1 MPSPP
6 TPFDDEADRTFDT
19 STDVSTRTSTHDD
32 GRQTPASNREPKF
45 WVRRL
50 VVIGGVVAV
59 FATAALVVGSLVTS
73 TSNET
78 ASGAVTADWNRVV
91 IVDERTGRV
100 TIDNESGE
108 EVGRVDTGTRSVVD
122 VGIVDASAL
131 VVSESEVAIVDL
143 PGETSTTVALDAAA
157 ISLPTGSA
165 LTLIAAPPGARGL
178 MVHGP
183 SGDVIDTD
191 DVAPIAG
198 TRYEWASALGVP
210 SGRDVLVT
218 DSGNFQSVLLSFDRD
233 EPSYFPGLALAIND
247 EVVVTAQNVGTD
259 AKVDVFDHD
268 REPISSG
275 SSPSVRAALIGDGTI
290 QLVTVDGELVSM
302 STDSGDTESTGR
314 LDIGAVRFGVVTTG
328 GDRLIVSGADGSAIV
343 DAEGAVVGTY
353 PGLQPTPGT
362 DEVAGSTCVVLSDGS
377 GVDGGGRVAIVDIAD
392 GSILNEVDVT
402 APLSS
407 SADGCTLASAVDD
420 GFQIASSDAV
430 STVRTDGE
438 FVGLSPDGA
447 LVVMELDR
455 RLVLADA
462 ASGADDDSIDL
473 GPTGRQVGF
482 TQL

>member
-108 EVGRVDTGTRSVVD
+108 EVGRVDTGTRS
-122 VGIVDASAL
+122 S
-131 VVSESEVAIVDL
+131 
-143 PGETSTTVALDAAA
+143 

-191 DVAPIAG
+191 DAAPIAG

-290 QLVTVDGELVSM
+290 QLVPVDGELDV
-302 STDSGDTESTGR
+302 
-314 LDIGAVRFGVVTTG
+314 
-328 GDRLIVSGADGSAIV
+328 DRL
-343 DAEGAVVGTY
+343 
-353 PGLQPTPGT
+353 
-362 DEVAGSTCVVLSDGS
+362 
-377 GVDGGGRVAIVDIAD
+377 R
-392 GSILNEVDVT
+392 
-402 APLSS
+402 
-407 SADGCTLASAVDD
+407 
-420 GFQIASSDAV
+420 
-430 STVRTDGE
+430 
-438 FVGLSPDGA
+438 
-447 LVVMELDR
+447 
-455 RLVLADA
+455 
-462 ASGADDDSIDL
+462 
-473 GPTGRQVGF
+473 
-482 TQL
+482 